1 MFIYQRVT
9 DVNNKAI
16 IAVKSQRR
24 VEVDLLQPSAVAA
37 GGGNLLVVVDWRKTA
52 WRG

>member
-1 MFIYQRVT
+1 MLTTNPSWVF
-9 DVNNKAI
+9 
-16 IAVKSQRR
+16 AVKSQRR

-37 GGGNLLVVVDWRKTA
+37 GGGNLLVVVDWTKTA